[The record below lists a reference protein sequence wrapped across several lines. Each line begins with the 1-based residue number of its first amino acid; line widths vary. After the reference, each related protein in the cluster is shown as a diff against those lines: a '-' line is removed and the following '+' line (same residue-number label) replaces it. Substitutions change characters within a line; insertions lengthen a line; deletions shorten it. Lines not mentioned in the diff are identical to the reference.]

1 MAVDLNVQELHA
13 RDVMTPNPITIKR
26 TMMAVEALNIL
37 QRRKITAIV
46 VVDAE
51 RRIEGVVHLHDLWP
65 VELV

>member
-1 MAVDLNVQELHA
+1 
-13 RDVMTPNPITIKR
+13 MTPNPITIKR

-51 RRIEGVVHLHDLWP
+51 QRIEGVVHLHDLWP